1 MDVYECRD
9 EGALDGSFHA
19 DWILMRFDVAL
30 STDGQVPSLEAHPK
44 RKGWWPDLVLEA
56 DSFQGRIPRW

>member
-30 STDGQVPSLEAHPK
+30 STDGQVPS
-44 RKGWWPDLVLEA
+44 
-56 DSFQGRIPRW
+56 S